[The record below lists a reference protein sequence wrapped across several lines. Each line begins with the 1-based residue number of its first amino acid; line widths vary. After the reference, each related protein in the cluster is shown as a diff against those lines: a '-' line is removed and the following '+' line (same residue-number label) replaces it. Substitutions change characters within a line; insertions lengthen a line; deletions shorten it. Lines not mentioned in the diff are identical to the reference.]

1 MRIHEFYYDENT
13 KRLYVEFSTKEDGD
27 KFYRVLDLVY
37 SDIEYYSPEII
48 TEDELSEIDE
58 SFIIDLIEQYLNE
71 NDLPDEIFL

>member
-37 SDIEYYSPEII
+37 SDVEYYSPEII

>member
-27 KFYRVLDLVY
+27 KFYRILDLVY
-37 SDIEYYSPEII
+37 GDVEYYSPEII